1 MKFVFFF
8 LFCLSFSSSALADA
22 AIDFGLVYSSDSL
35 SATPESSN
43 NQYFY
48 NASALFNLD
57 NKARW
62 NLGFAVLGISQTAK
76 SGTTETNYSSFDLGP
91 ALRWNIDRS
100 RIFSLTLAY
109 GYLAKAT
116 YTVDSGAG
124 EKWEGTSLLGQFA
137 IQAPVQDN
145 FYVGLSLNYYS
156 ASYSK
161 KVVSSIESSN
171 DAQKSWIFPMISLTW
186 RP

>member
-1 MKFVFFF
+1 MKSGFTF
-8 LFCLSFSSSALADA
+8 LFCLLFSSLSWADA
-22 AIDFGLVYSSDSL
+22 TIDLGLVYSSDTFK
-35 SATPESSN
+35 ATPEAAN

-62 NLGFAVLGISQTAK
+62 NMGFAVLGISQTAK
-76 SGTTETNYSSFDLGP
+76 TGTTETSYSSFDLGP
-91 ALRWNIDRS
+91 AVRWNIDKN

-109 GYLAKAT
+109 GYLAKAS
-116 YTVDSGAG
+116 YSVDSGAA

-137 IQAPVQDN
+137 VQAPIQDK

-156 ASYSK
+156 ATYSK
-161 KVVSSIESSN
+161 KVVSSVESSN
-171 DAQKSWIFPMISLTW
+171 DAQKSWIFPMINLTW